1 MENAHSRHEESPN
14 RQDSEWKQ
22 IYQEALFELNPE
34 QMRHKLNAAL
44 IAVDHRLYQIVLG
57 DGTRREL
64 MELQYAKHTIQI
76 LKSQESQS

>member
-1 MENAHSRHEESPN
+1 MENVHSRHEQSPS

-22 IYQEALFELNPE
+22 IYQEALFELDPE

-44 IAVDHRLYQIVLG
+44 IAVDNRLFQIVLG

-64 MELQYAKHTIQI
+64 VELQYAKHTIQF
-76 LKSQESQS
+76 LKRQES